1 MIVTPRGLSRKQ
13 QTDKSWPMNEHD
25 NEPGGLRAALRA
37 RSGVIIGAIGM
48 IAWIALIWAMFGDV
62 L

>member
-1 MIVTPRGLSRKQ
+1 MIYDDDEPRGL
-13 QTDKSWPMNEHD
+13 
-25 NEPGGLRAALRA
+25 AATLRA

-48 IAWIALIWAMFGDV
+48 VAWMALLWAMFGDV

>member
-1 MIVTPRGLSRKQ
+1 MIEDDDEQRGI
-13 QTDKSWPMNEHD
+13 
-25 NEPGGLRAALRA
+25 AATLRA

-48 IAWIALIWAMFGDV
+48 VAWIALIWAMFGDV